1 MCPLLIFLFICG
13 GVESI
18 RPRGV
23 RVELASFYNPAD
35 EFSCLD
41 GSGTIPFIQVND
53 DYCDCDVKYLVF
65 TFILYNFTLESDSFP
80 RDQRR
85 SPLRTSLSRYETKIT
100 KIFLS

>member
-1 MCPLLIFLFICG
+1 MFPLLIILFICG

-23 RVELASFYNPAD
+23 RVELASLYNPAD

-53 DYCDCDVKYLVF
+53 DYCYCDVNIIY
-65 TFILYNFTLESDSFP
+65 IY
-80 RDQRR
+80 
-85 SPLRTSLSRYETKIT
+85 SL
-100 KIFLS
+100 